1 MNRADE
7 IASNF
12 LQVKEKISVAA
23 KGCGRDLD
31 QLTLIAVTK
40 TFPTTDLEMLYSLGI
55 REFGENRDQEASVK
69 AAQLPSDI
77 NWHFQGGIQSNKLK
91 SICSWASVI
100 HSVDQY
106 RYAQKISEY
115 SVNKTMKI
123 FIQVSLDK
131 PVESRGGV
139 DPEKLN
145 DLAGQISLLP
155 NISIMGVMAVAPVDQ
170 PAEPAFAQLQQIHQ
184 SFIAYYKDAK
194 YLSAGMSGD
203 YEMAIS
209 YGATHLRIGSS
220 ILGNRPPI
228 K

>member
-12 LQVKEKISVAA
+12 SQVKEKISVAA
-23 KGCGRDLD
+23 KGCGRDLA

-40 TFPTTDLEMLYSLGI
+40 TFPTADLETLYSLGI

-69 AAQLPSDI
+69 AAQLPSDT

-106 RYAQKISEY
+106 RHAQKISEY
-115 SVNKTMKI
+115 SLNKTMKI

-131 PVESRGGV
+131 PVESGEGW
-139 DPEKLN
+139 
-145 DLAGQISLLP
+145 I
-155 NISIMGVMAVAPVDQ
+155 
-170 PAEPAFAQLQQIHQ
+170 
-184 SFIAYYKDAK
+184 
-194 YLSAGMSGD
+194 
-203 YEMAIS
+203 
-209 YGATHLRIGSS
+209 LR
-220 ILGNRPPI
+220 N
-228 K
+228 

>member
-12 LQVKEKISVAA
+12 SQVKEKISVAA

-91 SICSWASVI
+91 SI
-100 HSVDQY
+100 
-106 RYAQKISEY
+106 
-115 SVNKTMKI
+115 
-123 FIQVSLDK
+123 
-131 PVESRGGV
+131 
-139 DPEKLN
+139 
-145 DLAGQISLLP
+145 
-155 NISIMGVMAVAPVDQ
+155 
-170 PAEPAFAQLQQIHQ
+170 
-184 SFIAYYKDAK
+184 
-194 YLSAGMSGD
+194 
-203 YEMAIS
+203 
-209 YGATHLRIGSS
+209 
-220 ILGNRPPI
+220 
-228 K
+228 